1 MLLLMMC
8 TSEDEEDS
16 ESEVPTSFSEEIGSR
31 SCTSEDEEES
41 EIEVPTSLDLEDC
54 TVDKERRERL
64 AVARA
69 QRQTECG

>member
-41 EIEVPTSLDLEDC
+41 EIEVPTSLEDC